1 MGFEN
6 FEEMTG
12 LEKSALLLNI
22 LGNQVTAQI
31 FKRMKDND
39 VKRLV
44 SAMGQ
49 VTKVPIGSVKQVLSA
64 FYTEIAE
71 EDSLIFGHAQGRDF
85 VLSTLGE
92 ERAKTVL
99 GQLSV

>member
-1 MGFEN
+1 MAYEDFEAMN
-6 FEEMTG
+6 G

-31 FKRMKDND
+31 FKKMKDND

-49 VTKVPIGSVKQVLSA
+49 ITKVPIMTVKAVLES
-64 FYTEIAE
+64 FYSEIAE
-71 EDSLIFGHAQGRDF
+71 EDMLIFGHAQGRDF

-99 GQLSV
+99 GQ